1 MGSNGKRGAWDGDG
15 GYVLRGT
22 RSAVMVRGVG
32 WGPGVMY
39 YVGSNGEGMG
49 WALELCTKGDKEIYR
64 CVGSNGE
71 GHGMGDGSYVL
82 CRQ

>member
-1 MGSNGKRGAWDGDG
+1 MYCVGSNGEGRGMGDV

-22 RSAVMVRGVG
+22 RRATAVSAVMVRGMG
-32 WGPGVMY
+32 WGTRVMY
-39 YVGSNGEGMG
+39 
-49 WALELCTKGDKEIYR
+49 

-71 GHGMGDGSYVL
+71 GHEMGDGCYVL